1 MSPSKIDASRQVAIV
16 PNLQPTCKYRIVAL
30 DPSVLGADK
39 KVLTAEIEIPNE
51 QLSPGPRGYR
61 VQVVDYDASR
71 QILYE
76 PAPFREDDSR
86 KVPDNIE
93 AGRAFHARNVYAV
106 VMRVLARFER
116 ALGRRVGW
124 SFLGHQLTVAPHA
137 FLDLN
142 AYYSKDD
149 RALFFGYYPAGGGN
163 VFTCLS
169 HEVIAHET
177 THALVDGLRPNYT
190 YPSSPDQAAF
200 HEGFA
205 DIVALLSVLSLREV
219 VSAALDLE
227 IRPEEQ
233 LIRSSRLTEKALKE
247 GVLLGLAKQVG
258 EAMYGTHGVALR
270 RSITLTPDRRL
281 AESKQYKEAH
291 RRGELLAAAVLGAF
305 LKIWKRRIDQLGEL
319 ERGKVN
325 RLGVVD
331 GAVETADRLLT
342 IIIRALDYCPP
353 ADLLFGDF
361 LSATLTADYELYPDD
376 SRYGY
381 RNALREGF
389 AAFGFK
395 PAAAGPGAADEPGL
409 WTGTADLSL
418 IYKRTHH
425 ESMAR
430 NPDEVFRFL
439 WENRVELKVDEDAY
453 TKVEAV
459 WPCYRVG
466 SDGFF
471 LRETVAV
478 YSQQMRIKA
487 GELKGLGL
495 RKPNDMPSD
504 LQFSIYGGGTL
515 IFDESGRLKY
525 HVKKNILSPE
535 RQNPRL
541 EYLWEHGSLSSKKS
555 FAMLHLERVV
565 RHDMGAAEG
574 VGGDLDTG
582 DESESEEAVAEA
594 MEEEVMGEDGDTA
607 E

>member
-1 MSPSKIDASRQVAIV
+1 MPPSKIDAARQVVIV

-30 DPSVLGADK
+30 DPSIVGADK

-71 QILYE
+71 QILYK
-76 PAPFREDDSR
+76 PAPQRESDSL
-86 KVPDNIE
+86 KVPDNLE
-93 AGRAFHARNVYAV
+93 GDRAFHARNVYAII
-106 VMRVLARFER
+106 MRVLARFER
-116 ALGRRVGW
+116 SLGRRVGW

-142 AYYSKDD
+142 AYYSKED
-149 RALFFGYYPAGGGN
+149 RALFFGYYPGDDGN

-190 YPSSPDQAAF
+190 YPSSADQAAF

-227 IRPEEQ
+227 ISPKEE
-233 LIRSSRLTEKALKE
+233 LIRSTRLTEKALKE
-247 GVLLGLAKQVG
+247 GVLLGLAQQVG
-258 EAMYGTHGVALR
+258 EVMYGTHGVALR
-270 RSITLTPDRRL
+270 RSITLPSDPQS
-281 AESKQYKEAH
+281 ADSEQFKEPH

-305 LKIWKRRIDQLGEL
+305 LKIWKKRIDQFGEL
-319 ERGKVN
+319 EHGKVS

-342 IIIRALDYCPP
+342 IVIRALDYCPP
-353 ADLLFGDF
+353 NDLLFGDF
-361 LSATLTADYELYPDD
+361 LSAMLTADYELYPDD
-376 SRYGY
+376 SRYRY
-381 RNALREGF
+381 RDALREGF
-389 AAFGFK
+389 ASFGFR
-395 PAAAGPGAADEPGL
+395 PAARNMTQEEPGL
-409 WTGTADLSL
+409 WIGAADLPL

-425 ESMAR
+425 DSMGR

-439 WENRVELKVDEDAY
+439 WENRVALRVNDDAY

-471 LRETVAV
+471 LHETVAV
-478 YSQQMRIKA
+478 YSQQMKIAAR
-487 GELKGLGL
+487 ELRALGL
-495 RKPNDMPSD
+495 KKPSDMPPD
-504 LQFSIYGGGTL
+504 LQFTIYGGGTL

-525 HVKKNILSPE
+525 NVRKRILSPK

-541 EYLWEHGSLSSKKS
+541 EYLWTYGGLNSKKS
-555 FAMLHLERVV
+555 FAALHLERVV
-565 RHDMGAAEG
+565 RHDITPADGGEPDAE
-574 VGGDLDTG
+574 T
-582 DESESEEAVAEA
+582 EPAE
-594 MEEEVMGEDGDTA
+594 
-607 E
+607 

>member
-1 MSPSKIDASRQVAIV
+1 MSPTKIKVPRQIAIV

-30 DPSVLGADK
+30 DPSVRGNDHN
-39 KVLTAEIEIPNE
+39 VLTAEIEIPNE

-61 VQVVDYDASR
+61 VQVVDYDASNR
-71 QILYE
+71 ILYQ
-76 PAPFREDDSR
+76 PAPYREKDNL
-86 KVPDNIE
+86 KVPESLETD
-93 AGRAFHARNVYAV
+93 RAFHARNVYAI

-124 SFLGHQLTVAPHA
+124 SFLGHQLTIAPHA

-149 RALFFGYYPAGGGN
+149 RALFFGYYPGEDAN

-190 YPSSPDQAAF
+190 SPSSPDQAAF

-227 IRPEEQ
+227 ISPKEE
-233 LIRSSRLTEKALKE
+233 LIRSSKLTEKELKE

-258 EAMYGTHGVALR
+258 ETMYGTHGVALR
-270 RSITLTPDRRL
+270 RSITLPPDPSL
-281 AESKQYKEAH
+281 EKSVQFKEPH
-291 RRGELLAAAVLGAF
+291 RRGELLAASVLGAF
-305 LKIWKRRIDQLGEL
+305 LKIWKKRIDQFGEL
-319 ERGKVN
+319 EKGKVS

-342 IIIRALDYCPP
+342 IVIRALDYCPP
-353 ADLLFGDF
+353 IDLLFGDF
-361 LSATLTADYELYPDD
+361 LSAMLTADFELYPDD
-376 SRYGY
+376 TRYGY

-389 AAFGFK
+389 SSFGLK
-395 PAAAGPGAADEPGL
+395 AGSVATVGTDEPGL
-409 WTGTADLSL
+409 WAGPGNLSL
-418 IYKRTHH
+418 IYKRTHY
-425 ESMAR
+425 ESMQH

-439 WENRVELKVDEDAY
+439 WENRWDLRIDEDAY

-459 WPCYRVG
+459 WPCYRIG

-478 YSQQMRIKA
+478 YSQQMRIEA
-487 GELKGLGL
+487 RELNKLGL
-495 RKPNDMPSD
+495 KKPREVPGD
-504 LQFSIYGGGTL
+504 LKLTIYGGGTL

-525 HVKKNILSPE
+525 HVRKGIRSAK

-541 EYLWEHGSLSSKKS
+541 EYLSKQGSLNSKKS
-555 FAMLHLERVV
+555 FAALHIERIV
-565 RHDMGAAEG
+565 RHDTPLAPAVHSEGA
-574 VGGDLDTG
+574 
-582 DESESEEAVAEA
+582 DEVEEADNSEENNYANAA
-594 MEEEVMGEDGDTA
+594 N
-607 E
+607 

>member
-1 MSPSKIDASRQVAIV
+1 MSLAKRNVLRQVAII
-16 PNLQPTCKYRIVAL
+16 PNLQATCKYRVVAL
-30 DPSVLGADK
+30 DPTVRGADNN
-39 KVLTAEIEIPNE
+39 VLTAEIEIPNE

-61 VQVVDYDASR
+61 VQVVDYDASH

-76 PAPFREDDSR
+76 PAPYSEKDNL
-86 KVPDNIE
+86 KVPTNLEKD
-93 AGRAFHARNVYAV
+93 RAFHARNVYAI

-149 RALFFGYYPAGGGN
+149 RSLFFGYYPGEDGN

-227 IRPEEQ
+227 ISPREE
-233 LIRSSRLTEKALKE
+233 LIRSSKLTEKELKE

-270 RSITLTPDRRL
+270 RSITLPPDPTLETR
-281 AESKQYKEAH
+281 EQFKYPH

-305 LKIWKRRIDQLGEL
+305 LKIWKQRIDLFGKL
-319 ERGKVN
+319 EKGKVS

-331 GAVETADRLLT
+331 AAVETADRLLT
-342 IIIRALDYCPP
+342 IVIRALDYCPP
-353 ADLLFGDF
+353 IDLLFGDF
-361 LSATLTADYELYPDD
+361 LSAMLTADYELYPDD
-376 SRYGY
+376 TRYAY

-389 AAFGFK
+389 SSFGFK
-395 PAAAGPGAADEPGL
+395 PGSVAVGGIAEPGL
-409 WTGTADLSL
+409 WAAPEHLSL
-418 IYKRTHH
+418 LYKRTHY
-425 ESMAR
+425 ESMQH

-439 WENRVELKVDEDAY
+439 WENREALRIDEDAY

-459 WPCYRVG
+459 WPCYRIG

-478 YSQQMRIKA
+478 YSQQVRIEA
-487 GELKGLGL
+487 RELNKFGLK
-495 RKPNDMPSD
+495 KPREAPSD
-504 LQFSIYGGGTL
+504 LKLTIYGGGTL

-525 HVKKNILSPE
+525 HVRKRIRSAK

-541 EYLWEHGSLSSKKS
+541 EYLAKQGSLNSKKS
-555 FAMLHLERVV
+555 FAALHLERIV
-565 RHDMGAAEG
+565 RHDIVLAPSVIDVGA
-574 VGGDLDTG
+574 VD
-582 DESESEEAVAEA
+582 SEEADDYASESN
-594 MEEEVMGEDGDTA
+594 
-607 E
+607 

>member
-1 MSPSKIDASRQVAIV
+1 MSPSKVDTARQVALV

-30 DPSVLGADK
+30 DPSVKGTDG

-71 QILYE
+71 QILYK
-76 PAPFREDDSR
+76 PASFREEDSR
-86 KVPDNIE
+86 SVPDNVE
-93 AGRAFHARNVYAV
+93 ADRAFHARNVYAV

-149 RALFFGYYPAGGGN
+149 RALFFGYYPADSSH

-177 THALVDGLRPNYT
+177 THALVDGLRPTYT

-227 IRPEEQ
+227 IPPEDE
-233 LIRSSRLTEKALKE
+233 LIRASKLTEKALKE

-258 EAMYGTHGVALR
+258 EVMYGTHGVALR
-270 RSITLTPDRRL
+270 RSITLPPDRRL
-281 AESKQYKEAH
+281 AESLQYKEPH

-305 LKIWKRRIDQLGEL
+305 LKIWKKRIDQFGEL

-331 GAVETADRLLT
+331 GAVETAERLLT
-342 IIIRALDYCPP
+342 IVIRALDYCPP

-361 LSATLTADYELYPDD
+361 LSAMLTADYELYPDD

-389 AAFGFK
+389 ASFGFN
-395 PAAAGPGAADEPGL
+395 PTAECPGATDEPGL
-409 WTGTADLSL
+409 WIGPADLSL
-418 IYKRTHH
+418 IYKRTHQ
-425 ESMAR
+425 ESMGR

-439 WENRVELKVDEDAY
+439 WENRFELGVDENAY

-495 RKPNDMPSD
+495 DKPDDMPPE
-504 LQFSIYGGGTL
+504 LVFSIYGGGTL

-525 HVKKNILSPE
+525 HVRKNVLSPR

-541 EYLWEHGSLSSKKS
+541 EYLWEHGSLSSEKS

-565 RHDMGAAEG
+565 RHDLGAADG
-574 VGGDLDTG
+574 VGGDSGG
-582 DESESEEAVAEA
+582 DFEAEVEA
-594 MEEEVMGEDGDTA
+594 AASEVMEDDDDTA

>member
-1 MSPSKIDASRQVAIV
+1 MNQVGKLEIDMREKAYSKKTSDSQQVAIV
-16 PNLQPTCKYRIVAL
+16 PNLQPTCKYRVVAL
-30 DPSVLGADK
+30 DPSVRGADN

-61 VQVVDYDASR
+61 VQVIDYDAS
-71 QILYE
+71 QKILYQ
-76 PAPFREDDSR
+76 PAPYREKDNLR
-86 KVPDNIE
+86 VPMDLSKD
-93 AGRAFHARNVYAV
+93 RAFHARNVYAI

-142 AYYSKDD
+142 AYYSKED
-149 RALFFGYYPAGGGN
+149 RALFFGYYPGEDGD

-205 DIVALLSVLSLREV
+205 DIVALLSVLALREV

-227 IRPEEQ
+227 IPPSEE

-270 RSITLTPDRRL
+270 RSITLQPDPKL
-281 AESKQYKEAH
+281 ARSQQFKESH

-305 LKIWKRRIDQLGEL
+305 LEIWKKRIDQLGQL
-319 ERGKVN
+319 EKGKVS

-342 IIIRALDYCPP
+342 IVVRALDYCPP
-353 ADLLFGDF
+353 TDLLFGDF
-361 LSATLTADYELYPDD
+361 LSAMLTADYELYPDD
-376 SRYGY
+376 TRYGY
-381 RNALREGF
+381 RNALRHGF
-389 AAFGFK
+389 SSFGFK
-395 PAAAGPGAADEPGL
+395 PGAAAAERRGEPGV
-409 WTGTADLSL
+409 WTGPENQPL
-418 IYKRTHH
+418 IYNRTHY
-425 ESMAR
+425 ESMQH
-430 NPDEVFRFL
+430 NQDEVFRFL
-439 WENRVELKVDEDAY
+439 WENRRQLRTDENAY

-459 WPCYRVG
+459 WPCYRIG

-478 YSQQMRIKA
+478 YSQQMRSEA
-487 GELKGLGL
+487 RELRKLGL
-495 RKPNDMPSD
+495 QKPSDMPPD
-504 LQFSIYGGGTL
+504 LQFRIYGGGTL

-525 HVKKNILSPE
+525 HVRKHILNPR

-541 EYLWEHGSLSSKKS
+541 DYLWKQGSMSSKKS
-555 FAMLHLERVV
+555 FAALHLERVV
-565 RHDMGAAEG
+565 RHDIAPSRS
-574 VGGDLDTG
+574 VDS
-582 DESESEEAVAEA
+582 DEVDDNANA
-594 MEEEVMGEDGDTA
+594 TN
-607 E
+607 